1 MKIFREKHECAV
13 SSPHRR
19 RVGGLHG
26 LHLDP
31 QEKGINGNSQKVWHV
46 SPAAEGHVLMEEVK
60 ERQQHRLLALPECAR
75 CV

>member
-1 MKIFREKHECAV
+1 MKILREKHECAV

-19 RVGGLHG
+19 RVGGLPG

-31 QEKGINGNSQKVWHV
+31 QEKGIDRNSQKVWYI

-60 ERQQHRLLALPECAR
+60 ERQQHRLPALSECVR